1 MKTRGTNEISSAAE
15 YNWRT
20 AELWTVTIHAAREA
34 TDALI
39 LLSWK
44 MKIVLYASLSVSI
57 YLYFATMIMMERNT
71 ELEI

>member
-39 LLSWK
+39 LLS
-44 MKIVLYASLSVSI
+44 
-57 YLYFATMIMMERNT
+57 
-71 ELEI
+71 